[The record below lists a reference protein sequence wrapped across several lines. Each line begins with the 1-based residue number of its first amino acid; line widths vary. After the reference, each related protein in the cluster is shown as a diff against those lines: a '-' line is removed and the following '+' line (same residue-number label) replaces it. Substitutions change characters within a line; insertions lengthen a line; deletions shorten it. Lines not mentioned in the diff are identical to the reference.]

1 MIPPRNISS
10 LSNRLAAGGGH
21 RIPETVLERDY
32 CIAWFLVGLSR
43 SLLRNQLAFKGG
55 TALKRCFFGDYRFSE
70 DLDFTLVDEVSF
82 EIILAG
88 LDRLFEDVRQLSGV
102 SLRYAR
108 EDRHSHANTY
118 AFYIGYEGPLPGGR
132 KEIKVDIT
140 IRELIV
146 SPLIERSVLR
156 AYEEYTDLPE
166 DALIRVYALEEI
178 ATEKIMAVT
187 DAARNEPRDLYD
199 LWFLVDGGHV
209 ELTDLGEALRQKLAF
224 KGRAVRR
231 LREVL
236 VGKETRLRRDWE
248 RRLSDQMAQLPPFDA
263 VFRAVQ
269 RSLRQAGLEG
279 RGSSRER

>member
-132 KEIKVDIT
+132 KEIRVDIT

-187 DAARNEPRDLYD
+187 DPARNEPRDLYD

>member
-32 CIAWFLVGLSR
+32 CVAWFLVGLSR

-55 TALKRCFFGDYRFSE
+55 TALKRCFFGDYRFSQ
-70 DLDFTLVDEVSF
+70 DLDFTLVDDVSF
-82 EIILAG
+82 ETILAG

-187 DAARNEPRDLYD
+187 DAARSEPRDLYD

>member
-1 MIPPRNISS
+1 M
-10 LSNRLAAGGGH
+10 
-21 RIPETVLERDY
+21 
-32 CIAWFLVGLSR
+32 
-43 SLLRNQLAFKGG
+43 
-55 TALKRCFFGDYRFSE
+55 KRCFFGDYRFSE

-132 KEIKVDIT
+132 KEIRVDIT

-187 DAARNEPRDLYD
+187 DPARNEPRDLYD